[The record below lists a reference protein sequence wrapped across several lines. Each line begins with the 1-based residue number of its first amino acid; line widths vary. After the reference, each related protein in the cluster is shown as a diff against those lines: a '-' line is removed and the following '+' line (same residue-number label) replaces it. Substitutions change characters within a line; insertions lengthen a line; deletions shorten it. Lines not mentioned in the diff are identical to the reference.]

1 MIENIYL
8 RRISGREGNE
18 DLASSSIEHQLPD
31 VDIENSATIFLP
43 GLKEPASS
51 VGGDLH
57 AGASVDPLLEEQ
69 DTGQQAG

>member
-1 MIENIYL
+1 LIENIYL

-43 GLKEPASS
+43 GLKEPSSS
-51 VGGDLH
+51 VGDDLQ
-57 AGASVDPLLEEQ
+57 AGARVDPLLEEQ